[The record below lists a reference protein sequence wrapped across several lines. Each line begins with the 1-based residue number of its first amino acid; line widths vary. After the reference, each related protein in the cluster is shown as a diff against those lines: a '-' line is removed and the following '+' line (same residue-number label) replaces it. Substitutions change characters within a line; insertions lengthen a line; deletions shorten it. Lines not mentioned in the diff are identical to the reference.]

1 MIRINLLKPE
11 TKEIKETPVEGMPE
25 FKAKK
30 RPGIGNLIFLLLIV
44 ALAGFYYYQKKAI
57 DQEKR
62 AAHRRP
68 RQEKNKLQYVI
79 AKLDEQQ
86 KQKASLLLKIGLINQ
101 LKSQQDLAVRIM
113 DELSK
118 SLPDWVWLNEVS
130 YDAKNIQIR
139 GNALSNN
146 LVADF
151 IANLEDSPYFESVNL
166 ISSTQKTAR
175 NDQYLEFS
183 LTAAVVNP
191 KMPAAPPPPPAKA
204 AKKPERRTP

>member
-11 TKEIKETPVEGMPE
+11 TKDLKDAPVEGMPE
-25 FKAKK
+25 FKVKK
-30 RPGIGNLIFLLLIV
+30 RPGVGNLIFLLLLI
-44 ALAGFYYYQKKAI
+44 ALAGYYYYQKKAI
-57 DQEKR
+57 GQER
-62 AAHRRP
+62 EQLAQA
-68 RQEKNKLQYVI
+68 RQEKDKLQYVI

-86 KQKASLLLKIGLINQ
+86 KAKASLMQKIGLINQ

-113 DELSK
+113 DDLSR
-118 SLPDWVWLNEVS
+118 SLPDWVWLNEVN

-151 IANLEDSPYFESVNL
+151 ISNLENSPYFESVNL

-183 LTAAVVNP
+183 ITATVVNP
-191 KMPAAPPPPPAKA
+191 KMPAPPPPPAKD
-204 AKKPERRTP
+204 AKKRRTP

>member
-11 TKEIKETPVEGMPE
+11 TKEVREVPAEGMPE

-30 RPGIGNLIFLLLIV
+30 RPGVGNLIFLLLII
-44 ALAGFYYYQKKAI
+44 ALASFYLFQKRAM
-57 DQEKR
+57 DQE
-62 AAHRRP
+62 
-68 RQEKNKLQYVI
+68 RQLLNQAKEEKNKLQYVI
-79 AKLDEQQ
+79 TKLDELQ
-86 KQKASLLLKIGLINQ
+86 KQKASVDKKINLIRE

-118 SLPDWVWLNEVS
+118 TLPEWVWLNEVS
-130 YDAKNIQIR
+130 FDSKNVRIQ

-146 LVADF
+146 LIADF
-151 IANLEDSPYFESVNL
+151 IANLESNLYFESVNL
-166 ISSTQKTAR
+166 IASTQKTSR

-191 KMPAAPPPPPAKA
+191 KQSIAPPPPAKET
-204 AKKPERRTP
+204 KPRRSP

>member
-11 TKEIKETPVEGMPE
+11 TKDIKEAPVEGMPE

-30 RPGIGNLIFLLLIV
+30 RPGIGNLIFLLLLV
-44 ALAGFYYYQKKAI
+44 SLAGYYYYQKKAI
-57 DQEKR
+57 GQER
-62 AAHRRP
+62 EMLAQA
-68 RQEKNKLQYVI
+68 RQEKDQLQYVI

-86 KQKASLLLKIGLINQ
+86 KAKASLMQKIGLINQ

-113 DELSK
+113 DELSR
-118 SLPDWVWLNEVS
+118 SLPDWVWLNEVG

-151 IANLEDSPYFESVNL
+151 IANLENSPYFESVNL

-183 LTAAVVNP
+183 MTAAVVNP
-191 KMPAAPPPPPAKA
+191 KVPAPPPTPAKD
-204 AKKPERRTP
+204 AKIRRTP

>member
-11 TKEIKETPVEGMPE
+11 TKDLKEAPVEGMPE
-25 FKAKK
+25 FKVKK
-30 RPGIGNLIFLLLIV
+30 RPGVGNLIFLLLLV
-44 ALAGFYYYQKKAI
+44 ALAGYYYYQKKAI
-57 DQEKR
+57 GQER
-62 AAHRRP
+62 EMLSQA
-68 RQEKNKLQYVI
+68 RQEKDKLQYVI

-86 KQKASLLLKIGLINQ
+86 KAKASLVQKIGLINQ

-113 DELSK
+113 DELSR
-118 SLPDWVWLNEVS
+118 SLPDWVWLNEVG
-130 YDAKNIQIR
+130 YDAKNVQIR

-151 IANLEDSPYFESVNL
+151 IANLENSAYFESVNL

-183 LTAAVVNP
+183 MTAAVVNP
-191 KMPAAPPPPPAKA
+191 KAPAPPPPPAKDE
-204 AKKPERRTP
+204 KKRRTP

>member
-11 TKEIKETPVEGMPE
+11 TKDIKEAPVEGMPE

-30 RPGIGNLIFLLLIV
+30 GPGIGNLIFLLLLI

-57 DQEKR
+57 DQEKEQL
-62 AAHRRP
+62 AAAK
-68 RQEKNKLQYVI
+68 QEKDKLQYVI
-79 AKLDEQQ
+79 AKLDEQ
-86 KQKASLLLKIGLINQ
+86 KRAKSSLLLKIGLINQ

-118 SLPDWVWLNEVS
+118 SLPDWVWLNEVG
-130 YDAKNIQIR
+130 YDARNIQIR
-139 GNALSNN
+139 GDALSNN

-151 IANLEDSPYFESVNL
+151 ISNLENSSYFESVNL

-191 KMPAAPPPPPAKA
+191 KMPAAPPPPAAKA
-204 AKKPERRTP
+204 AKKPVRRTP

>member
-11 TKEIKETPVEGMPE
+11 SKDIKEASVEGMPE
-25 FKAKK
+25 FKTKK
-30 RPGIGNLIFLLLIV
+30 RPGIGNLIFVLLLI

-57 DQEKR
+57 DQEKEQLTV
-62 AAHRRP
+62 AK
-68 RQEKNKLQYVI
+68 QEKDKLQYVV
-79 AKLDEQQ
+79 AKLDEQKRAQ
-86 KQKASLLLKIGLINQ
+86 ASLLLKIGLINQ

-113 DELSK
+113 DELSRG
-118 SLPDWVWLNEVS
+118 LPDWVWLSDVA

-151 IANLEDSPYFESVNL
+151 IANLENSPYFESVNL

-175 NDQYLEFS
+175 NDQYLAFS

-191 KMPAAPPPPPAKA
+191 KVPAPPPPPAKD
-204 AKKPERRTP
+204 AKKRRTP

>member
-11 TKEIKETPVEGMPE
+11 TKEIRESPAEGLPE

-30 RPGIGNLIFLLLIV
+30 RPGVGNLILLLLII
-44 ALAGFYYYQKKAI
+44 ALAGFYFYQKKAM
-57 DQEKR
+57 DEEQRLLSKAKEEKS
-62 AAHRRP
+62 
-68 RQEKNKLQYVI
+68 QLQYVI
-79 AKLDEQQ
+79 AKLDEFQ
-86 KQKASLLLKIGLINQ
+86 KQKASLEKKIGLIMQ

-118 SLPDWVWLNEVS
+118 TLPEWVWLNEVGFDS
-130 YDAKNIQIR
+130 KNVQIR

-146 LVADF
+146 LIADF
-151 IANLEDSPYFESVNL
+151 IANLENDAYFESVNL
-166 ISSTQKTAR
+166 IASTQKTSK

-191 KMPAAPPPPPAKA
+191 KQPTAPPPPAKE
-204 AKKPERRTP
+204 AKTRRNP

>member
-11 TKEIKETPVEGMPE
+11 TKDIKETPVEGMPE

-30 RPGIGNLIFLLLIV
+30 RPGVGNLIFLLLLIS
-44 ALAGFYYYQKKAI
+44 LAGYYYYQKKAI
-57 DQEKR
+57 GQER
-62 AAHRRP
+62 EMLAQA
-68 RQEKNKLQYVI
+68 RQEKDQLQYVI

-86 KQKASLLLKIGLINQ
+86 KAKASLMKKIGLINQ

-113 DELSK
+113 DELSRN
-118 SLPDWVWLNEVS
+118 LPDWVWLDEVG
-130 YDAKNIQIR
+130 YDLKNVQIR

-151 IANLEDSPYFESVNL
+151 IANLENSPYFESVNL

-183 LTAAVVNP
+183 MTAGIVNP
-191 KMPAAPPPPPAKA
+191 KVPPPPSANDAPK
-204 AKKPERRTP
+204 RRTP

>member
-11 TKEIKETPVEGMPE
+11 TKDIKETPVEGMPE

-30 RPGIGNLIFLLLIV
+30 RPGVGNLIFLLLLV
-44 ALAGFYYYQKKAI
+44 SLAGYYYYQKKAI
-57 DQEKR
+57 GQER
-62 AAHRRP
+62 EMLAQA
-68 RQEKNKLQYVI
+68 RQEKDQLQYVI
-79 AKLDEQQ
+79 AKLDERQ
-86 KQKASLLLKIGLINQ
+86 KAKASLMKKIGLINQ

-113 DELSK
+113 DELSRN
-118 SLPDWVWLNEVS
+118 LPDWVWLDEVG
-130 YDAKNIQIR
+130 YDSKNVQIR

-151 IANLEDSPYFESVNL
+151 IANLENSPYFESVNL

-183 LTAAVVNP
+183 MTAAVVNP
-191 KMPAAPPPPPAKA
+191 KAPAPPPTPAKDT
-204 AKKPERRTP
+204 KIRRTP